1 MPKRPDKSRQPG
13 RKAPGPPPKQGLYD
27 PWYEH
32 DSCGV
37 GFVVDIKGRKS
48 NRILKQ
54 AIQVL
59 KNLDHRGAAGSES
72 NTGDGA
78 GVLIQMPHALYR
90 EACKKARITLPG
102 HGEYGSGMVFLPRDR
117 VKRRRLEER
126 FEQIV
131 QSEGQTTL
139 GWRTVPVDNSSLG
152 ETARSSEPMIRQ
164 IFVGRDPAM
173 TDPMAFERKLYVI
186 RKRAYSEIRTSTMDG
201 AETWYVSSLSFKT
214 IVYKGML
221 LTGQLEQYF

>member
-1 MPKRPDKSRQPG
+1 MPTRPDKARRAARPATG
-13 RKAPGPPPKQGLYD
+13 LPPKQGLYD

-78 GVLIQMPHALYR
+78 GVLIQIPHAFLKD
-90 EACKKARITLPG
+90 ACKTARIGLPG
-102 HGEYGSGMVFLPRDR
+102 HGEYGCGLIFFPRDAK
-117 VKRRRLEER
+117 KRRRLEE
-126 FEQIV
+126 
-131 QSEGQTTL
+131 
-139 GWRTVPVDNSSLG
+139 
-152 ETARSSEPMIRQ
+152 
-164 IFVGRDPAM
+164 
-173 TDPMAFERKLYVI
+173 
-186 RKRAYSEIRTSTMDG
+186 
-201 AETWYVSSLSFKT
+201 
-214 IVYKGML
+214 
-221 LTGQLEQYF
+221 